1 MIKEIK
7 NYINLSIITSIL
19 FALLGIIIFLFPK
32 TMLNIFS
39 YIVALIAI
47 MLGIYLIILEI
58 KTKNNIFVIGSSLF
72 GSLLLV
78 LGLIIITH
86 PNSFAIIIPLG
97 LGIWFITSSVVK
109 FRFSLVL
116 QKELKGLWLSTLIM
130 TILSIMCGI
139 IFIINPI
146 KSSVIITSSFGLI
159 IIIYA
164 IIQICQMIIFKTN
177 IKKISKIIKE
187 KMKIIN

>member
-1 MIKEIK
+1 MIKDIK

-19 FALLGIIIFLFPK
+19 FALLGLIIFLFPR

-39 YIVALIAI
+39 YTIALIAI
-47 MLGIYLIILEI
+47 ILGIYLIILEI
-58 KTKNNIFVIGSSLF
+58 KTKNNIFVIGSSFF

-78 LGLIIITH
+78 LGLMIVTH
-86 PNSFAIIIPLG
+86 PTSFAIIIPLG
-97 LGIWFITSSVVK
+97 LGIWFITSSVLK
-109 FRFSLVL
+109 FRLSLVL
-116 QKELKGLWLSTLIM
+116 QKESTGLWLSTLIM
-130 TILSIMCGI
+130 TILSIICGI

-159 IIIYA
+159 IIAYA
-164 IIQICQMIIFKTN
+164 IMGICQMIIFKTN
-177 IKKISKIIKE
+177 IKKISKIITE